1 MPSRMIFLMGPPT
14 TSSLQWDESG
24 LLKTPIPPFQDPG
37 VHHVQDEAHEILL
50 KTDTV
55 KWRLLQGPII
65 AEMPP
70 PQRSSSLTDRA
81 QFLTTH
87 HLATS
92 ADIRTSGPEESELSK
107 FYYHSFTVHETSDV
121 SASAPAG
128 ESGIDSAIWTESTQT
143 STVSNDEGETL
154 RFRQSVLGGLTN
166 LQDIPSANY
175 LNSIMPQTMTV
186 NLIAAIIEIR
196 PPRRIVTRQWRRE
209 LDIVEAVV
217 GDETRTGF
225 GVTFWLPP
233 SDEAAAHGCG
243 DNSGKD
249 LRTSLMRLRP
259 RDIVLLRTVGLGCF
273 RERVYGQSL
282 RRGLTKIELLHRR
295 QVDATDTSGIYRLRD
310 ILNHEAKN
318 DDLPLVK
325 VRKVREWIRRFVDS
339 VPDTAGGGTKPGQTV
354 VTLPPDTQ
362 EDAL

>member
-1 MPSRMIFLMGPPT
+1 MPSRIIFLMGAPT

-24 LLKTPIPPFQDPG
+24 LLSTSIPPFQDPDIHG
-37 VHHVQDEAHEILL
+37 VHDEAHQLLL
-50 KTDTV
+50 KTDSV
-55 KWRLLQGPII
+55 KWRLLQKPII
-65 AEMPP
+65 AETLPP
-70 PQRSSSLTDRA
+70 KRSSTLTDRA

-92 ADIRTSGPEESELSK
+92 AGTRTTGPEESELSK
-107 FYYHSFTVHETSDV
+107 FYDHSFTVHETSEI
-121 SASAPAG
+121 SANAPAG
-128 ESGIDSAIWTESTQT
+128 ESGIESGLWTESTQT
-143 STVSNDEGETL
+143 SVVSNDEGETL
-154 RFRQSVLGGLTN
+154 KFRQSVSGGLTN
-166 LQDIPSANY
+166 LQDIPNADY

-186 NLIAAIIEIR
+186 NLIVAVIEIR

-233 SDEAAAHGCG
+233 SDDAAAHGCG
-243 DNSGKD
+243 DDSGKD
-249 LRTSLMRLRP
+249 IRTSLMRLRP

-295 QVDATDTSGIYRLRD
+295 QVDATDTSGIYKLRD

-325 VRKVREWIRRFVDS
+325 VSKVREWIRRFVDS
-339 VPDTAGGGTKPGQTV
+339 VPDPAGGGTRPGRTV

-362 EDAL
+362 EDVL